1 MANRA
6 ERRRRERG
14 EEEHWRE
21 KERTADL
28 SALQGCEEAHQ
39 AQAELL
45 RLSGRKPIRCP
56 HCGEAPAFDDLDD

>member
-45 RLSGRKPIRCP
+45 RKSRENEG
-56 HCGEAPAFDDLDD
+56 GEATDG